1 MRRTI
6 DHAARA
12 HTFRLRRRTVAPAM
26 TARETRSWTRSVPA
40 GLSDAQFISIAWAK
54 GVKTPQKRAVAL
66 AEYRKR

>member
-1 MRRTI
+1 
-6 DHAARA
+6 
-12 HTFRLRRRTVAPAM
+12 M